1 MKYINGNKLKADINE
16 LIDALKR
23 KCEPNAFGTPEER
36 VVAAEFGILGLVIDI
51 IDKQMKDERIPT
63 IDKES
68 KKKGWLDY
76 GLTMSE
82 IGLHRDG
89 AKRRIKEHK
98 DKFDP
103 VAIPDYIHV
112 ASYYQALGI
121 DLICN
126 CLQSYFKNSMFT
138 QEEVKYIIEQEE

>member
-1 MKYINGNKLKADINE
+1 MKYINANKLKADINE

-23 KCEPNAFGTPEER
+23 KCEPNAFCTT
-36 VVAAEFGILGLVIDI
+36 VAAAEIEVLDLVIDI

-63 IDKES
+63 TDKES
-68 KKKGWLDY
+68 KKKGWLDF
-76 GLTMSE
+76 GLTMSV

-103 VAIPDYIHV
+103 VSIPDYIHV

-126 CLQSYFKNSMFT
+126 CLQSYCKNSMFT
-138 QEEVKYIIEQEE
+138 QEEVNNILEQED

>member
-1 MKYINGNKLKADINE
+1 MKYINGNKVKAEINE
-16 LIDALKR
+16 LIDALK
-23 KCEPNAFGTPEER
+23 PFGTTDDSCAS
-36 VVAAEFGILGLVIDI
+36 AAIEALDLVIDI
-51 IDKQMKDERIPT
+51 IEKHMKDDCIPT
-63 IDKES
+63 IDNKS
-68 KKKGWLDY
+68 QKKGWLDY
-76 GLTMSE
+76 CLTMSE

-103 VAIPDYIHV
+103 VSIPDYIHV

-126 CLQSYFKNSMFT
+126 CLQSYCKNSMFT
-138 QEEVKYIIEQEE
+138 QEELNNILEH